1 MTTTQRGLLILLIV
15 FLLTLGGR
23 TTPAQSELGLYFP
36 ETGHWVR
43 GDFLSYYKSVSD
55 ANMLFGAPVTE
66 AFKEA
71 DSGRTI
77 QYFQKAQLILDASA
91 PKELRVKQSPL
102 GQELYEAGEAPS
114 FAPGSPDCREFSF
127 TAGQSYR
134 VCYAFR
140 DFFEA
145 HGGLAQFG
153 YPISNFEIH
162 HRRVVQYFQNARF
175 EWHPELPRGQH
186 VLLGD
191 LGLEYFHSN
200 NEDPALLSPQ
210 INNNLPRIIL
220 SLKVNAFVDQPVMP
234 LRGEQTL
241 YVIVQDQH
249 LQPISGANVDF
260 TLVMPS
266 GNASQF
272 YMPATNE
279 HGVTKMGFRVDARSH
294 GLAEILVY
302 VEFDDLQ
309 AETGS
314 SFRIWW

>member
-1 MTTTQRGLLILLIV
+1 MKTSQRGLLTLLIAL
-15 FLLTLGGR
+15 LLTLGGQ
-23 TTPAQSELGLYFP
+23 TTTAQSEIGIYFP
-36 ETGHWVR
+36 ETGHWIR
-43 GDFLSYYKSVSD
+43 GDFFNYYESVSD
-55 ANMLFGAPVTE
+55 ANTLFGAPITE

-71 DSGRTI
+71 DSGRRI
-77 QYFQKAQLILDASA
+77 QYFQKAQLIFDPSA
-91 PKELRVKQSPL
+91 PIELRVKQAPL
-102 GQELYEAGEAPS
+102 GQELYKAGEAPS
-114 FAPGSPDCREFSF
+114 IMPGSPDCREFSF
-127 TAGQSYR
+127 TPGQSYR

-175 EWHPELPRGQH
+175 EWHPELPRDQQ

-191 LGLEYFHSN
+191 LGLEYFHSK
-200 NEDPALLSPQ
+200 NEDQALLAPQ

-220 SLKVNAFVDQPVMP
+220 SLNVSAFVDHAVMP

-241 YVIVQDQH
+241 YVIVRDQH

-266 GNASQF
+266 GNTSQF
-272 YMPATNE
+272 YMPPTNE
-279 HGVTKMGFRVDARSH
+279 HGVTRMSFKVDARSH

-302 VEFDDLQ
+302 VEFDDLE
-309 AETGS
+309 ATTAS

>member
-1 MTTTQRGLLILLIV
+1 MTTTQRGLLTLLIV
-15 FLLTLGGR
+15 FLLTPGGR
-23 TTPAQSELGLYFP
+23 KTPAQSEIGLYFP
-36 ETGHWVR
+36 ETGHWVK
-43 GDFLSYYKSVSD
+43 GDFLSYYESVSD
-55 ANMLFGAPVTE
+55 ANMLFGAPITE

-71 DSGRTI
+71 GTGRKI
-77 QYFQKAQLILDASA
+77 QYFQKAQLILDPSA
-91 PKELRVKQSPL
+91 PIELRVKQSPL

-114 FAPGSPDCREFSF
+114 FTPGSPDCREFSF
-127 TAGQSYR
+127 TPSQSYR

-140 DFFEA
+140 DFFEE

-175 EWHPELPRGQH
+175 EWHPELPKDQH

-191 LGLEYFHSN
+191 LGLEYFRSN
-200 NEDPALLSPQ
+200 KEDPALLSPQ

-220 SLKVNAFVDQPVMP
+220 SLKVNAFVDQAVMP

-272 YMPATNE
+272 DMPATNE
-279 HGVTKMGFRVDARSH
+279 HGVTRMKFRVDARSH
-294 GLAEILVY
+294 GLAEILVD

-309 AETGS
+309 ANTGS